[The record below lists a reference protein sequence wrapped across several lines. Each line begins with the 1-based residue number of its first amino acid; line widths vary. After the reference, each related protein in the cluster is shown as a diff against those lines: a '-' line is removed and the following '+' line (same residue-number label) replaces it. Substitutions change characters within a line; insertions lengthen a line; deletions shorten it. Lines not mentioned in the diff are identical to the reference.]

1 MPTIDPDVG
10 RRVEALRRRA
20 GLSRERLAGLAGL
33 SPTLV
38 KFVET
43 GRRALTLRA
52 AQAIAP
58 HLGVQDLS
66 DLYGP
71 SVRFALDGR
80 PSHPGVPEVRRAL
93 TAWHLNVDGD
103 PPTPDY
109 LHGAIDA
116 AWRTWHTSRAQRSEA
131 GAILPGLLDQAQRA
145 VRLHDGPDRRRS
157 LVMLAEAYHL
167 AQAYLAWHGDRE
179 LVWLTVD
186 RAMAASLDA
195 DDPLSIAG
203 SSWYAAHLLRAVGR
217 GDEGLDRLRE
227 ARALI
232 EPRVA
237 EGGPEWAAMLADLE
251 LCAALTRARSGDAG
265 AWSHWDTAAELVSRT
280 LPDGYVHPWTRLG
293 STLVDVYA
301 VMLAV
306 DLGDPDEAQ
315 RRARDLDP
323 ATIPSTERRARHY
336 VELARG
342 TDLARSQEG
351 TLHLLQRAAATSVE
365 TVQFSPVAR
374 EIVGRLVTDG
384 SAAVRA
390 EAETLARQIG
400 YTP

>member
-1 MPTIDPDVG
+1 MPAIDPAVG
-10 RRVEALRRRA
+10 RRVEMLRRRA
-20 GLSRERLAGLAGL
+20 GLSRERLAGLAGI

-58 HLGVQDLS
+58 HLGVRDLS
-66 DLYGP
+66 ELYGP
-71 SVRFALDGR
+71 AVRFALDGR

-93 TAWHLNVDGD
+93 TAWHLTVEGE
-103 PPTPDY
+103 PPSVDY
-109 LHGAIDA
+109 LHGAVDA
-116 AWRTWHTSRAQRSEA
+116 TWRSWHTSRAQRTEV
-131 GAILPGLLDQAQRA
+131 GAVLPHLLDQAQRA
-145 VRLHDGPDRRRS
+145 VRLHDGTDRRRA
-157 LVMLAEAYHL
+157 LALLAEAYHI

-186 RAMAASLDA
+186 RAMSASLDA
-195 DDPLSIAG
+195 DDPLAIAG
-203 SSWYAAHLLRAVGR
+203 SCWYAAHLLRAVGR
-217 GDEGLDRLRE
+217 GDEGIERLAE

-237 EGGPEWAAMLADLE
+237 DSGPQWAAMLADLE
-251 LCAALTRARSGDAG
+251 LCAALTRARAGDAG
-265 AWSHWDTAAELVSRT
+265 AWSHWEKAAEVVRRA
-280 LPDGYVHPWTRLG
+280 LPEGYVHPWTRVG
-293 STLVDVYA
+293 ATLVDVYA
-301 VMLAV
+301 VMCAV

-323 ATIPSTERRARHY
+323 ASIPSTERRARHY

-342 TDLARSQEG
+342 TDFEGSAEG
-351 TLHLLQRAAATSVE
+351 TLHLLQRAAATSLE
-365 TVQFSPVAR
+365 TVQFSPLAR
-374 EIVGRLVTDG
+374 EMVGRLVTEG
-384 SAAVRA
+384 SAAVRS
-390 EAETLARQIG
+390 EAEKLAQQIG